1 MRLNRRTLMTLLL
14 IALFVGSTL
23 ISLGSMFWGGDT
35 EMETI
40 NVVLET
46 TKGTIELELDA
57 KKAPITVANFVEY
70 VEDGHFEGTIF
81 HRVIPEFMIQGGGF
95 TPQGDQKETRD
106 PIKLESDN
114 GLKNDRGTIAMA
126 RTQVPDSATC
136 QFFINLIDNDFLNRA
151 SGSDGYAVFGKM
163 VDGIDVVDAIA
174 GVSTGSR
181 GAYQDWPLEDV
192 VITRAYVKD

>member
-151 SGSDGYAVFGKM
+151 SGNDGYAVFGTV
-163 VDGIDVVDAIA
+163 VDGMDVVNAIA

-181 GAYQDWPLEDV
+181 GSYQDWPLQDV

>member
-1 MRLNRRTLMTLLL
+1 MKLNRRTLMTLLL

-23 ISLGSMFWGGDT
+23 ISLSSMFWGGDT

-46 TKGTIELELDA
+46 TKGNIELEFDA
-57 KKAPITVANFVEY
+57 TRAPITVANFVEY
-70 VEDGHFEGTIF
+70 VVDGHFDGTIF

-95 TPQGDQKETRD
+95 TPQGAQKETRD
-106 PIKLESDN
+106 PIRLESDN

-126 RTQVPDSATC
+126 RTSDPDSATS

-151 SGSDGYAVFGKM
+151 SGSDGYAVFGTVVEGM
-163 VDGIDVVDAIA
+163 DVVDAIA
-174 GVSTGSR
+174 GVQTGSR
-181 GAYQDWPLEDV
+181 GPYQNWPLEDV
-192 VITRAYVKD
+192 VITRAYVKE

>member
-1 MRLNRRTLMTLLL
+1 MKLNRRTLMTLLL

-23 ISLGSMFWGGDT
+23 ISLSSMFWGGDT

-57 KKAPITVANFVEY
+57 KKAPITVANFVGY
-70 VEDGHFEGTIF
+70 VEDGHFDGTIF
-81 HRVIPEFMIQGGGF
+81 HRVIPGFMIQAGGF
-95 TPQGDQKETRD
+95 TPQGAQKETKD
-106 PIKLESDN
+106 PIALESDN

-126 RTQVPDSATC
+126 RTQISDSATS

-151 SGSDGYAVFGKM
+151 SGNDGYAVFGKV
-163 VDGIDVVDAIA
+163 VDGMDVVDAIA

>member
-1 MRLNRRTLMTLLL
+1 MKLNRRTLMTLLL

-23 ISLGSMFWGGDT
+23 ISMGSMFWGGDT
-35 EMETI
+35 EMEIIT
-40 NVVLET
+40 VVLET

-57 KKAPITVANFVEY
+57 TNAPITVANFVGY
-70 VEDGHFEGTIF
+70 IEDGHFDGTIF

-95 TPQGDQKETRD
+95 TPQGAQKETKD
-106 PIKLESDN
+106 PIRLESDN

-151 SGSDGYAVFGKM
+151 SGNDGYAVFGS
-163 VDGIDVVDAIA
+163 VTEGLDVVDTIA
-174 GVSTGSR
+174 GVQTESR
-181 GAYQDWPLEDV
+181 GSYQNWPLEDV
-192 VITRAYVKD
+192 IITRAYVKN